1 MKENQIK
8 EGSGVGRVRLKPW
21 EEEKNFPTKE
31 KSTSS
36 ANLGKKSARNMTAK
50 KWETE
55 FTKVQAARR
64 ASGLTGKEER
74 SLLHS
79 ACWEEVSTVEGV
91 GVGRLK
97 DGCPE
102 EKAFSVHSC
111 HITREV
117 SQPLHIHAWPT
128 SAASVWLSVRR
139 TLVQLPNG
147 SLPCPFVSTGYHN
160 NFGARSLRRK
170 ISETFFAHS
179 NVLPLAVWF
188 SPTKHF

>member
-1 MKENQIK
+1 M
-8 EGSGVGRVRLKPW
+8 GRG
-21 EEEKNFPTKE
+21 EEFPYE
-31 KSTSS
+31 REINVICQS
-36 ANLGKKSARNMTAK
+36 GKKSARNMTARK
-50 KWETE
+50 RETE
-55 FTKVQAARR
+55 FTTVQAARR

-102 EKAFSVHSC
+102 EKAFSVRSC

-117 SQPLHIHAWPT
+117 SQPLHIYAWPT
-128 SAASVWLSVRR
+128 PAASVWLSVR

-170 ISETFFAHS
+170 TSETFFAHS